1 MEKRVKKSPFAGI
14 PAWALSIL
22 TLVALI
28 IPIVFLEDP
37 KSTELSTFQIIG
49 YIFCVIFLTVACFFI
64 CRLHPKSV
72 WYTPVICN
80 VIGIVAIIVYF
91 FTDLS
96 DLSEL
101 VLWGS
106 SLVLSV
112 IGAMVGAMIG
122 RRRISQAK

>member
-64 CRLHPKSV
+64 FRLHPKSV